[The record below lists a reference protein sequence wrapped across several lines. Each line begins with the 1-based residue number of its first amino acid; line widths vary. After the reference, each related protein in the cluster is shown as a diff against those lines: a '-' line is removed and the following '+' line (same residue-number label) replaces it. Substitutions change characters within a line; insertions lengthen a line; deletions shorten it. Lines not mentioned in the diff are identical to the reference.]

1 MTMQRTGLLALI
13 ASATLIVAGC
23 GDDVDIVQGDTNVT
37 AEGGAGGTGGGNGGD
52 GGDGGDGGNGGDPT
66 PATGDFFDLG
76 GFLLNED
83 IHPLQD
89 NIDPT
94 GGGSPDITPETP
106 MADQTTCPDGT
117 FDPDPSAINSVV
129 LFADG
134 DFFEGGDAN
143 PEFPVCVIDD
153 DFREDGG
160 PTTYTL
166 TNDHVYLLLN
176 AALVGNGGVLDRTE
190 ADAEDVT
197 LNIEAGTQIYA
208 QQGERASI
216 RITRG
221 ATINV
226 NGTSDQP
233 VIMAAVPATNT
244 DITGDPTDL
253 TGRGDWG
260 GLVVDGYAPTN
271 GTDAGGA
278 NVPNEQLS
286 EAAPTGQTNVYFG
299 GGNPN
304 DSSGS
309 ISYILIGESGVSFR
323 PDAELQ
329 GLPLEGV
336 GDGTTIENVQ
346 IFGSDDDGIEWFGGT
361 VDVSNVII
369 NAASDDG
376 LDIDLGYQGVIK
388 KAIVRQGSQV
398 GDRTSEADGN
408 GDGFDRTP
416 KTAPVLANVL
426 MLGDGD
432 SESIGLMMRE
442 GYAAN
447 FEHVVVAD
455 GGVVTTVADTVA
467 YGLGCFLNRDEV
479 DEDLNALGLAFFCT
493 NDADPGEPGEADA
506 SDNLYPVWAAGGVD
520 ENGDEVADGGASV
533 TFNATEDSSL
543 SVDGNSYL
551 VTTSAA
557 LDGSVTEADDY
568 YGAVSPSDAS
578 AGTEFWRGWTVHISN
593 R

>member
-1 MTMQRTGLLALI
+1 MQRTGLLALI
-13 ASATLIVAGC
+13 ASALLIVAGC
-23 GDDVDIVQGDTNVT
+23 GGDDVDIVQGDTNVIV
-37 AEGGAGGTGGGNGGD
+37 EGGTGGDTGGD

-83 IHPLQD
+83 IHPLLD

-106 MADQTTCPDGT
+106 LADQTTCPAGT
-117 FDPDPSAINSVV
+117 IDPDSATINSVV
-129 LFADG
+129 LFDDG

-143 PEFPVCVIDD
+143 PEFPVCVIDS

-176 AALVGNGGVLDRTE
+176 AALVGNGGALDQTE

-208 QQGERASI
+208 QAGERASI
-216 RITRG
+216 RVTRG
-221 ATINV
+221 STINI

-233 VIMAAVPATNT
+233 VIMAAVDATNT
-244 DITGDPTDL
+244 NITGDPTDL

-260 GLVVDGYAPTN
+260 GLVVDGFAPTN
-271 GTDAGGA
+271 GTDAGNGGDGS
-278 NVPNEQLS
+278 NDVPNEQLS

-309 ISYILIGESGVSFR
+309 ITYILIGESGVSFR

-329 GLPLEGV
+329 GLTLEGV

-388 KAIVRQGSQV
+388 NAIVRQGSQV

-416 KTAPVLANVL
+416 VTRPVLANVL

-432 SESIGLMMRE
+432 NESIGLMMRE
-442 GYAAN
+442 GYGAD

-493 NDADPGEPGEADA
+493 NDAAGGDPGEADA
-506 SDNLYPVWAAGGVD
+506 SDNLFPVWAAGGYD
-520 ENGDEVADGGASV
+520 ENGDGSADGAV
-533 TFNATEDSSL
+533 TFDATEDSGL
-543 SVDGNSYL
+543 SVDGSTYE

-557 LDGSVTEADDY
+557 LNGSVTEADAY
-568 YGAVSPSDAS
+568 YGAVDPADAA

>member
-1 MTMQRTGLLALI
+1 MTMQRTGLLTLI

-23 GDDVDIVQGDTNVT
+23 GGDDTDVVTGDTNIFV
-37 AEGGAGGTGGGNGGD
+37 EGGTGGGTGGGGD
-52 GGDGGDGGNGGDPT
+52 GGGGGNGGGS
-66 PATGDFFDLG
+66 ATGDFFDLG

-94 GGGSPDITPETP
+94 GGGSPNIVPETP
-106 MADQTTCPDGT
+106 LADQTTCPTGT
-117 FDPDPSAINSVV
+117 VDPDPSTVNSVV
-129 LFADG
+129 LFDDG

-143 PEFPVCVIDD
+143 PEFPVCVIDS
-153 DFREDGG
+153 DFREDDG

-166 TNDHVYLLLN
+166 TNDHVYLLLD
-176 AALVGNGGVLDRTE
+176 AVLVGDGGVLDRTAAE
-190 ADAEDVT
+190 AEDVT

-208 QQGERASI
+208 QAGERASI
-216 RITRG
+216 RVTRG
-221 ATINV
+221 STINV
-226 NGTSDQP
+226 NGTQDQP
-233 VIMAAVPATNT
+233 VIMAAAEATNRN
-244 DITGDPTDL
+244 ITGDPTDL

-299 GGNPN
+299 GGDPA

-309 ISYILIGESGVSFR
+309 IRYILIGESGVSFR

-329 GLPLEGV
+329 GLTLEGV
-336 GDGTTIENVQ
+336 GSGTTIENVQ

-361 VDVSNVII
+361 VDVSNIVI

-388 KAIVRQGSQV
+388 RAIVRQGSQV

-416 KTAPVLANVL
+416 ATRPILANVL

-442 GYAAN
+442 GYGAD

-455 GGVVTTVADTVA
+455 GGVVTTVADSVT

-479 DEDLNALGLAFFCT
+479 DEDLNARGLAFFCA
-493 NDADPGEPGEADA
+493 NDAAGGDPGEADA
-506 SDNLYPVWAAGGVD
+506 SSNLYPVWFAGGYD
-520 ENGDEVADGGASV
+520 EDGDGAADGAV
-533 TFNATEDSSL
+533 TFNATEDSGL
-543 SVDGNSYL
+543 SVDGGTYE

-557 LDGSVTEADDY
+557 LDGSVAEADAY
-568 YGAVSPSDAS
+568 YGAVDPADAA
-578 AGTEFWRGWTVHISN
+578 AGTEFWRGWTLHISN